1 MEREVRAEGL
11 HVVFGTGQVGYRLAE
26 SLVRSGRRVRA
37 VKQSPGGIPQGVE
50 PRIGDATDPDFC
62 REAAAG
68 ASVLYH
74 CMNPAYRA
82 RTWEEV
88 LPVFLENL
96 VAAAGGVG
104 ARLVVLENL
113 YMMGTG
119 TGGLIDEDSPVNP
132 LSRKG
137 EIRAEMAEALLD
149 AHRRGDVRAVSG
161 RASDFYGPGGT
172 GTHFADRFWKP
183 ALSGKPATF
192 LPNPDQPHTYH
203 YIPDVAQGLEC
214 LGTGPEDILGRPWML
229 PCAPA
234 ETSRDFVKR
243 LGRALGQD
251 IQIRGMSKVVARVGG
266 LFVPILRE
274 VEEMLYQ
281 WEEPFVVDDR
291 RFRARFGTETT
302 PPDVAAAATV
312 QWAMREYGKAR

>member
-1 MEREVRAEGL
+1 VEREKRGEEL
-11 HVVFGTGQVGYRLAE
+11 HVVFGTGQVGAVLAE
-26 SLVRSGRRVRA
+26 SLLRSGRRVRA
-37 VKQSPGGIPQGVE
+37 VRRSAGAVPDGVE
-50 PRIGDATDPDFC
+50 ARFGDATDPDFC

-68 ASVLYH
+68 ATALYH
-74 CMNPAYRA
+74 CMNPPYRA

-96 VAAAGGVG
+96 VAAARAAD

-113 YMMGTG
+113 YMIGTG
-119 TGGLIDEDSPVNP
+119 TGGLIDEDSPLNP
-132 LSRKG
+132 RSRKG
-137 EIRAEMAEALLD
+137 EIRAEMAEALLE

-183 ALSGKPATF
+183 ALAGKPATF

-203 YIPDVAQGLEC
+203 YIPDVARGLEC
-214 LGTGPEDILGRPWML
+214 LGTGPEDALGRAWML

-234 ETSRDFVKR
+234 ETSRDFVRR
-243 LGRALGQD
+243 LGRALGKE
-251 IQIRGMSKVVARVGG
+251 IRIRGMSKMMVRMGG
-266 LFVPILRE
+266 ILLPVLRE

-281 WEEPFVVDDR
+281 WEVPFVVDDR
-291 RFRARFGTETT
+291 RFRAQFGTETT
-302 PPDVAAAATV
+302 PPDEAAAATV
-312 QWAMREYGKAR
+312 AWARRTYGKDR